1 MQTETVFLDF
11 REFPFFLFAFIAGIM
26 LVDSHFAAFSLYPQR
41 LFYSADIGGSDAFV
55 RIQDISPCS
64 HIVKQSA
71 ARKSDEIAP
80 HPSAFNFFSCRKF
93 FPHIEMGFGIVYE
106 ILTLSDLPARGGLR
120 RGADV
125 SSGRRGGRAH
135 AHLHRG
141 RRHPALRRE
150 RTASARALPPL
161 SARLHACGSADAS
174 GGREAPLTA
183 VLCGAASALPSFRVP
198 SAARGGRGRSVVGVR
213 PLLRP
218 VCGHCTRRRFSA
230 AQRVAR
236 GSAVCA
242 RAAARGSILTALSRL
257 RHGHLSMQKP
267 RDLRGAFYAATHILC
282 VTCSVRGWS

>member
-106 ILTLSDLPARGGLR
+106 ILTLSDLPARGG
-120 RGADV
+120 
-125 SSGRRGGRAH
+125 
-135 AHLHRG
+135 
-141 RRHPALRRE
+141 
-150 RTASARALPPL
+150 
-161 SARLHACGSADAS
+161 
-174 GGREAPLTA
+174 
-183 VLCGAASALPSFRVP
+183 
-198 SAARGGRGRSVVGVR
+198 RGRSVVGVR

-218 VCGHCTRRRFSA
+218 VCGHRTHRCLSA